1 MKKIFNIIASI
12 IFYSGIYL
20 LSNVIAGLIVIFAI
34 IISKFID
41 PNISEFI
48 NDNLLHSIMLLSIII
63 SVSVYFLVFTIKK
76 RNFIEY
82 LGFKRISKK
91 NIIWTSIAGFASYV
105 FISIGWIIVL
115 SNEKIMNIP
124 KITETFDNYSEIV
137 EPLMKGNI
145 LFIILIVGIV
155 VPIFEE
161 ILFRG
166 LIFNK
171 LRSNMNIY
179 LALILQAILF
189 GIFHMNIIQGIY
201 TFLLA
206 IIIGLTFIWLKSIWA
221 PIIIHVIFNSLNF
234 VLEPVLQVIE
244 KSNLNIIIS
253 LIISVFLIIL
263 SLYKIKTNVKN
274 EELSLETA

>member
-1 MKKIFNIIASI
+1 MKKFFMNILSI

-20 LSNVIAGLIVIFAI
+20 LSNIIAGLFMIFAI
-34 IISKFID
+34 IILKFIS
-41 PNISEFI
+41 PNISEVI

-63 SVSVYFLVFTIKK
+63 SISVYFLVFTIKK

-91 NIIWTSIAGFASYV
+91 NMIWTSIAGFACYV

-115 SNEKIMNIP
+115 SNEKIMSIP
-124 KITETFDNYSEIV
+124 KITQTLDNYSEIV

-145 LFIILIVGIV
+145 LFIILIVGVV

-189 GIFHMNIIQGIY
+189 GIFHMNIIQGVY

-234 VLEPVLQVIE
+234 VLEPVLGVIE
-244 KSNLNIIIS
+244 KSNLSIIIS
-253 LIISVFLIIL
+253 LIISVFLIIF
-263 SLYKIKTNVKN
+263 SLYKIKTNVKI
-274 EELSLETA
+274 EELSSQTA

>member
-12 IFYSGIYL
+12 LFYSGIYL
-20 LSNVIAGLIVIFAI
+20 VSNRIAGVLILIAMVV
-34 IISKFID
+34 SKLVDPKITVFIMN
-41 PNISEFI
+41 NILQFV
-48 NDNLLHSIMLLSIII
+48 MLLSIII
-63 SVSVYFLVFTIKK
+63 SISVYLLVFTIKK

-82 LGFKRISKK
+82 LGFKKISKI
-91 NIIWTSIAGFASYV
+91 NIIWTSIAGFGSYV

-115 SNEKIMNIP
+115 SNEKIMSIP
-124 KITETFDNYSEIV
+124 KITETFDNYSENV

-145 LFIILIVGIV
+145 LFLILIVVVV

-171 LRSNMNIY
+171 LKDNMNIY
-179 LALILQAILF
+179 LALVVQAVLF

-201 TFLLA
+201 TFILA

-221 PIIIHVIFNSLNF
+221 PIIIHAIFNSLNF
-234 VLEPVLQVIE
+234 VLQPLLQVIK
-244 KSNLNIIIS
+244 KSNLSIIIS
-253 LIISVFLIIL
+253 LIISVFLIIF

-274 EELSLETA
+274 EELSLEIA